1 MDLSPFFFLGTIMKI
16 RLWFLFTSTLL
27 GSLGCGTSEDAV
39 KSSGS
44 QRTDIVS
51 ATSKRTIG
59 VSLLTLD
66 NPFFKVIGDSI
77 TAEGKKLGYETIVV
91 SGDKDVAK
99 QSNQIKDFIV
109 KKVSAIVLSP
119 CDSKSIIPVIQEA
132 NAAGIPVFTVDI
144 PCNEP
149 GVKIATQVA
158 TLDIPFPTWPHTL
171 SVTL

>member
-1 MDLSPFFFLGTIMKI
+1 MKKSILSLITLTLAFFA
-16 RLWFLFTSTLL
+16 
-27 GSLGCGTSEDAV
+27 GCDKPAAP
-39 KSSGS
+39 
-44 QRTDIVS
+44 Q
-51 ATSKRTIG
+51 TSKGIIG

-66 NPFFKVIGDSI
+66 NPFFKVIGDNI
-77 TAEGKKLGYETIVV
+77 TAEGKKRGYDAVVV

-119 CDSKSIIPVIQEA
+119 CDSKAIIPVIQEA

-158 TLDIPFPTWPHTL
+158 TDNFSGGKEAGVAMIEALGEAGGQIAVLDFKQIGRAH
-171 SVTL
+171 V